1 MQEQERF
8 LTARQGRE
16 RYGNASD
23 MWLYRAEHKPGTTF
37 PKPIRV
43 RPGRRFYL
51 VRRFARMGS
60 NKPHQRRGDQ

>member
-37 PKPIRV
+37 PKPIQVQRTALL
-43 RPGRRFYL
+43 P

-60 NKPHQRRGDQ
+60 NPNQQRRRVI

>member
-43 RPGRRFYL
+43 KRTALLPA
-51 VRRFARMGS
+51 RRFARMGS
-60 NKPHQRRGDQ
+60 NPNQQRRRVI